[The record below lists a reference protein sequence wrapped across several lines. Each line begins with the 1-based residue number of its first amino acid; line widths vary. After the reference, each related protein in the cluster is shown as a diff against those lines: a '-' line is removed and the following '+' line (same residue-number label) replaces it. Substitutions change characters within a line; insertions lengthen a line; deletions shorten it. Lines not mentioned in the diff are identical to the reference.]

1 MLWILNDSRIKFTV
15 KDGVFVIWDG
25 VLLIWGIVFGTA
37 TCSVFDIAESVFN
50 VLPQLDDHRQCYQCC
65 F

>member
-37 TCSVFDIAESVFN
+37 TCSVFDIAESRMWIVC
-50 VLPQLDDHRQCYQCC
+50 R
-65 F
+65 